1 MRSIVNVGLPI
12 YYGNNDTS
20 VCSDIEN
27 TPKAID
33 FPRIKWNIVCHNLRD
48 GKRTEAP
55 LRDLPHYFGQV
66 GELHARLERC
76 EFQLIIKVI
85 KVIPIPRIQQ
95 NKQDVLLLDEHRTR
109 LNESQ
114 VDPLQISI
122 VIFAKYRKSGR

>member
-20 VCSDIEN
+20 VCPDIEN
-27 TPKAID
+27 TLKAIN

-48 GKRTEAP
+48 GKRTGAP

-66 GELHARLERC
+66 GELHARLEQC
-76 EFQLIIKVI
+76 EFQLII
-85 KVIPIPRIQQ
+85 
-95 NKQDVLLLDEHRTR
+95 
-109 LNESQ
+109 NESK

-122 VIFAKYRKSGR
+122 SHLCKISKIREIAHLALY